1 LNEEKVM
8 SRWTTNDIPP
18 QRGRSVVVTG
28 TGGLGFQDALALA
41 RASAEVIIA
50 GRNPSKGAAAVAA
63 IRKEVSNADVRFE
76 AVDLASLSS
85 IAAFGERLRA
95 ERTSLDLLINNA
107 AVMTPRRRKVTADG
121 FELQFGT
128 NYLGHFALT
137 AQLLPLLR
145 KGTQPRVVNVSSIA
159 ARNGRINF
167 EDLQSNAGYRPLAVY
182 SDSKLASL
190 MFALELQ
197 RRSDAAGWELT
208 SIAAHPGISRTDL
221 VPNGAGRFS
230 IFGLIRTLLWFLFQP
245 AAQGALPTL
254 FAATSPQARAGAYY
268 GPDKLNETRGY
279 PTVAKIPQQALDVE
293 AARQLWDVSAKLT
306 GASFPT
312 MPQELS
318 RAS

>member
-1 LNEEKVM
+1 
-8 SRWTTNDIPP
+8 
-18 QRGRSVVVTG
+18 
-28 TGGLGFQDALALA
+28 
-41 RASAEVIIA
+41 
-50 GRNPSKGAAAVAA
+50 
-63 IRKEVSNADVRFE
+63 
-76 AVDLASLSS
+76 
-85 IAAFGERLRA
+85 
-95 ERTSLDLLINNA
+95 
-107 AVMTPRRRKVTADG
+107 
-121 FELQFGT
+121 
-128 NYLGHFALT
+128 
-137 AQLLPLLR
+137 LLPLLR
-145 KGTQPRVVNVSSIA
+145 KGTQPRVVNVSSVA

-167 EDLQSNAGYRPLAVY
+167 EDLQSNAGYRPLPVY

-197 RRSDAAGWELT
+197 RRSDAAGWGLT

-221 VPNGAGRFS
+221 VPIGAGRFS
-230 IFGLIRTLLWFLFQP
+230 VFGLVRTLLWFLFQP

-279 PTVAKIPQQALDVE
+279 PTVAKIPQQALDVD

>member
-1 LNEEKVM
+1 M

-41 RASAEVIIA
+41 RAGAEVIIA

-85 IAAFGERLRA
+85 IAAFGERLRTD
-95 ERTSLDLLINNA
+95 RTSLDLLINNA
-107 AVMTPRRRKVTADG
+107 AVMTPPRRKVTADG

-167 EDLQSNAGYRPLAVY
+167 EDLQSNAGYRPLPVY

-197 RRSDAAGWELT
+197 RRSDAAGWGLT

-230 IFGLIRTLLWFLFQP
+230 IFGLVRTLLWFLFQP

>member
-1 LNEEKVM
+1 M
-8 SRWTTNDIPP
+8 Y
-18 QRGRSVVVTG
+18 SVPDQTGKLIVVTG
-28 TGGLGFQDALALA
+28 ANSGTGQEATRRLAAAGAHVVMAVRTIAKGEQA
-41 RASAEVIIA
+41 RAEILAQHPGTQLE
-50 GRNPSKGAAAVAA
+50 
-63 IRKEVSNADVRFE
+63 IRR
-76 AVDLASLSS
+76 VDLADLASVREFADG
-85 IAAFGERLRA
+85 ITADG
-95 ERTSLDLLINNA
+95 TPIDLLINNA
-107 AVMTPRRRKVTADG
+107 GVMAPPTRMTTADG

-145 KGTQPRVVNVSSIA
+145 KGTQPRVVNVSSVA

-167 EDLQSNAGYRPLAVY
+167 EDLQSSAGYRPLPVY

-197 RRSDAAGWELT
+197 RRSDAAGWGLT
-208 SIAAHPGISRTDL
+208 STAAHPGISRTDL

-230 IFGLIRTLLWFLFQP
+230 IFGLVRMLLWFLFQP

>member
-1 LNEEKVM
+1 M

-41 RASAEVIIA
+41 RAGAEVIIA

-95 ERTSLDLLINNA
+95 DRTSLDLLINNA
-107 AVMTPRRRKVTADG
+107 AVMMPPRRKVTADG

-145 KGTQPRVVNVSSIA
+145 KGTQPRVVNVSSVA

-167 EDLQSNAGYRPLAVY
+167 EDLQSSAGYRPLPVY

-197 RRSDAAGWELT
+197 RRSDAAGWGLT
-208 SIAAHPGISRTDL
+208 STAAHPGISRTDL

-230 IFGLIRTLLWFLFQP
+230 IFGLVRMLLWFLFQP

-312 MPQELS
+312 MPRELS